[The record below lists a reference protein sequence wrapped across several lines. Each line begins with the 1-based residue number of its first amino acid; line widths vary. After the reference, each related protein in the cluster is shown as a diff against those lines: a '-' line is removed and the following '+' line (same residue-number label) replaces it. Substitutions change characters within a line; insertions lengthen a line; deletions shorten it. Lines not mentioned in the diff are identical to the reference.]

1 MSLSVNN
8 PTLATVARSHRH
20 AELMDSKN
28 CVKAGFGAPAPS
40 SSGVAMRTDNLKFN
54 SGDAA
59 VSAGA
64 LTKLFDMLEA
74 VFKSM
79 REMFSGRDQS
89 ADRSVHNHTPHPHKP
104 EGAVQ
109 PKTSDSPALPNT
121 LLKANESPKAK
132 LENSVLP
139 KMVADS
145 GKQPSVLQEKPLE
158 QKASQ
163 LTGKALDKNASTS
176 VPSALT
182 GDAGKLSVEV
192 KPQERSV
199 IPGRPFIPGHPGVTT
214 PHINVSND
222 SNAQIKVEVNVAP
235 CPHHAH
241 DAGSLVNNVQ
251 PGHDFHRKAPEQSTN
266 EATAEVLK
274 QGTAKVLADG
284 NKKIDVQ
291 AKTADDTKLG
301 VIKQD
306 TAKVLAEGNKK
317 IDVQAKT
324 ADETKLGVIKQDTAK
339 VLAEGN
345 KKTDAQAKTPDNT
358 KSGVI
363 RQDTAKVLADGNKKT
378 DAQAKTADD
387 TKSGVIK
394 QDAANVLADGNKK
407 IDVQAKTADDTKS
420 GVIKQDT
427 AKVLVEGDKKTDTQA
442 STAKQTSSGKVQQ
455 DAAKIA
461 NQTMQNDGLAA
472 QKGHKTPPVV
482 ERQDPPLPKPGLTT
496 PGPA

>member
-291 AKTADDTKLG
+291 AKTADDTK
-301 VIKQD
+301 
-306 TAKVLAEGNKK
+306 
-317 IDVQAKT
+317 
-324 ADETKLGVIKQDTAK
+324 
-339 VLAEGN
+339 
-345 KKTDAQAKTPDNT
+345 
-358 KSGVI
+358 
-363 RQDTAKVLADGNKKT
+363 
-378 DAQAKTADD
+378 
-387 TKSGVIK
+387 
-394 QDAANVLADGNKK
+394 
-407 IDVQAKTADDTKS
+407 S

>member
-89 ADRSVHNHTPHPHKP
+89 ADRLVHNHTPHPHKP

-324 ADETKLGVIKQDTAK
+324 ADDTKLGVIKQDTAKVLADGNKKTDAQAKTADDTKSGVIKQDTAK

-345 KKTDAQAKTPDNT
+345 KKID
-358 KSGVI
+358 V
-363 RQDTAKVLADGNKKT
+363 
-378 DAQAKTADD
+378 QAKTADD

-472 QKGHKTPPVV
+472 QKGLKTPPVV